1 MKHAIYFSS
10 YLLDEAVERGLIS
23 AGCKV
28 HQTRNIPDTINE
40 LRQLGAQIRSA
51 RMLRKRRTFEP
62 TVPVLIA
69 DVQSGGLALLEM
81 IKQERLDLPPTMLV
95 DREGRDI
102 QVPLRALQHGVRDYL
117 LPEDSADKREK
128 HARQLV
134 EKHQAALAK
143 AAQPA
148 MRSLEPMRR
157 MPMMNSRSVPY
168 VRILENMRW
177 DPVANTIHI
186 GETDFLQLSPVEGR
200 TFDLLFSR
208 RGDTVSIT
216 ELIECTLGDKDEN
229 PAKNIQLLRTHL
241 ARLRRRLADH
251 PHFGYRIENM
261 RGNGY
266 TLI

>member
-23 AGCKV
+23 AGCRIQ
-28 HQTRNIPDTINE
+28 QTRNIPDTINE
-40 LRQLGAQIRSA
+40 LRQLGAQVRSA
-51 RMLRKRRTFEP
+51 RMLRKRRTYEP
-62 TVPVLIA
+62 STPILIA

-117 LPEDSADKREK
+117 LPEDNSEKREK

-134 EKHQAALAK
+134 EKHSEAQAK
-143 AAQPA
+143 AQPSV
-148 MRSLEPMRR
+148 RNIEPARR
-157 MPMMNSRSVPY
+157 LPMMNNRTMSYVP
-168 VRILENMRW
+168 VLESMRW
-177 DPVANTIHI
+177 DPDANTIHI
-186 GETDFLQLSPVEGR
+186 GDADFLQLSPVEGR
-200 TFDLLFSR
+200 TFDLLFNR
-208 RGDTVSIT
+208 RGDTVSIP
-216 ELIECTLGDKDEN
+216 ELIECTLGEAEID

-251 PHFGYRIENM
+251 PRFGYRIENM
-261 RGNGY
+261 RGSGY

>member
-10 YLLDEAVERGLIS
+10 YLLDEAVERGLMS
-23 AGCKV
+23 AGCRIQ
-28 HQTRNIPDTINE
+28 QTRNIPDTIHE
-40 LRQLGAQIRSA
+40 LRQLGTQIRSA
-51 RMLRKRRTFEP
+51 RMLRRRRTFEP
-62 TVPVLIA
+62 SAPILVA

-117 LPEDSADKREK
+117 LPEDNPEKREK

-134 EKHQAALAK
+134 EKHADTTTK
-143 AAQPA
+143 AAVMMRPIEPA
-148 MRSLEPMRR
+148 RR
-157 MPMMNSRSVPY
+157 MPLMNNRTMPY
-168 VRILENMRW
+168 VRVLENMRW

-186 GETDFLQLSPVEGR
+186 GEADFLQLSPVEGR

-216 ELIECTLGDKDEN
+216 ELIECTLGDKDED

-251 PHFGYRIENM
+251 PRFGYRIENM